1 MQIDVLTSAT
11 DLQNRVQQSFRRG
24 LPSYHDAAKA
34 QAGIARLLVDA
45 LCLAGAPSVFHHAL
59 EFGCG
64 TGHLTSALLQRL
76 AIGHLFLND
85 LVAESAAAL
94 QPVLQDQK
102 VRSEFYAGPVE
113 TMPLPSG
120 LDLIASASTV
130 QWLHDPAQVIAR
142 LTVHLAPG
150 GWLALSGFGQQ
161 HFAELQALGGF
172 AQAPSYLN
180 PDDWAALLPA
190 DMAIHT
196 ARQHNIKLH
205 FPDAISLLR
214 HLRFTGVNARAHS
227 HWTRAN
233 LTDFEA
239 RLRKAQPKDS
249 PLALTYCP
257 VILIARK
264 IADPE
269 R

>member
-1 MQIDVLTSAT
+1 MQTAVLTSAT
-11 DLQNRVQQSFRRG
+11 DLQNRVLQSFRRG
-24 LPSYHDAAKA
+24 LPSYHMAAKA
-34 QAGIARLLVDA
+34 QARIAVLLVDA
-45 LCLAGAPSVFHHAL
+45 LCRAGAPSAFHHAL

-64 TGHLTSALLQRL
+64 TGHLTSVLLKRL
-76 AIGHLFLND
+76 AIDHLILND
-85 LVAESAAAL
+85 LVAESAVAL
-94 QPVLQDQK
+94 QPVLQEHK
-102 VRSEFYAGPVE
+102 VRSEFHAGPVE
-113 TMPLPSG
+113 TLPLPSG

-130 QWLHDPAQVIAR
+130 QWLHDPARVIAR
-142 LTVHLAPG
+142 LTDHLAPG
-150 GWLALSGFGQQ
+150 GWLALSGFGHR

-172 AQAPSYLN
+172 AQAPSYLD

-196 ARQHNIKLH
+196 ARQHSITLH

-233 LTDFEA
+233 LTDFET
-239 RLRKAQPKDS
+239 RLRKGQPEAT
-249 PLALTYCP
+249 PLTLTYCP

-264 IADPE
+264 LV
-269 R
+269 